1 VRLTFC
7 GVRGSTPAVG
17 AEFLRYGGHT
27 SCLAISS
34 GDTPPT
40 LLIDGGTGIREVTD
54 LLKGAAYD
62 GSVLLGHLHWDHTQ
76 GLPFFAGGTAPGA
89 RLDLYLP
96 AQGVPALELLARAV
110 GPPHFP
116 VTPDILGAGWT
127 FNNLIE
133 GHHLIEGLDVLA
145 REIPHKG
152 GRAFGYR
159 VTDGY
164 ASIAYLSDHSPT
176 SLGPGPDLLG
186 ELHEAALELADGV
199 ELLIHDAQHRA
210 DEFPAVGY
218 LGHSSPDYGVALA
231 AAAGAKTL
239 VLFHHSPTRTD
250 AELDQILVQ
259 TQLLA
264 QREAPGLTVIAAA
277 QGLVIDTP

>member
-1 VRLTFC
+1 MRLTFC

-17 AEFLRYGGHT
+17 AQFLRYGGHT
-27 SCLAISS
+27 SCLAISA
-34 GDTPPT
+34 GDAPPT
-40 LLIDGGTGIREVTD
+40 LLIDGGTGIRDVTD
-54 LLKGAAYD
+54 LLVGAAYD

-76 GLPFFAGGTAPGA
+76 GLPFFAGGAQPGA

-96 AQGVPALELLARAV
+96 AQEVPALDLLARAV

-127 FNNLIE
+127 FNNLAE
-133 GHHLIEGLDVLA
+133 GHHVIEGLAVLA

-152 GRAFGYR
+152 GRTFGYR
-159 VTDGY
+159 ISDGR

-176 SLGPGPDLLG
+176 SMGPGLDRLG

-199 ELLIHDAQHRA
+199 DLLIHDSQHRA
-210 DEFPAVGY
+210 DEFPEVDY
-218 LGHSSPDYGVALA
+218 LGHSSPDYGVALV

-250 AELDQILVQ
+250 AELDQILAQ
-259 TQLLA
+259 AQCLA
-264 QREAPGLTVIAAA
+264 QREAPGLTVIAAT
-277 QGLVIDTP
+277 QGLVINTP

>member
-1 VRLTFC
+1 MRLTFC

-27 SCLAISS
+27 SCLAISN

-40 LLIDGGTGIREVTD
+40 LLIDGGTGIRNVTD
-54 LLKGAAYD
+54 LLQGAAFD

-76 GLPFFAGGTAPGA
+76 GLPFFAGGGAPGA

-96 AQGVPALELLARAV
+96 AQELPALELLSRAV

-116 VTPDILGAGWT
+116 VTSDILGAGWT
-127 FNNLIE
+127 FNDLAEGRHVIE
-133 GHHLIEGLDVLA
+133 GFAVLA

-152 GRAFGYR
+152 GRTFGYR
-159 VTDGY
+159 VSDGN

-176 SLGPGPDLLG
+176 SLGPGLDGLG
-186 ELHEAALELADGV
+186 ELHEAALELAHGV
-199 ELLIHDAQHRA
+199 DVLIHDSQHRA
-210 DEFPAVGY
+210 DEFPAVDY
-218 LGHSSPDYGVALA
+218 LGHSSPEYGVALA

-239 VLFHHSPTRTD
+239 VLFHHSPTRSDT
-250 AELDQILVQ
+250 ALDQILTQ
-259 TQLLA
+259 TRHRA
-264 QREAPGLTVIAAA
+264 HREVPALTVIAAT
-277 QGLVIDTP
+277 QGLVLDTR